1 MKKYVKPAI
10 FLESFE
16 LTQHIAGNCE
26 FVMNATADG
35 ACKATLIDGKTAG
48 APAGLTIFNSGNCF
62 ATPQQY
68 DIFCYY
74 SSANGWNLA
83 TS

>member
-26 FVMNATADG
+26 FVMNAAENSCV
-35 ACKATLIDGKTAG
+35 ASLIPGKTAG
-48 APAGLTIFNSGNCF
+48 APAGLTIFASGNCF